1 MQSADFPDFPHP
13 QADLVMKVFALISAI
28 VAAAPAAYAQHKG
41 VPFGFAN
48 TVTGGGS
55 ATPSYP
61 TTNAQWILTE
71 MTEGSTTTNCCSDNR
86 TTKCPGGSSAGQLWI
101 QSTCDSGT
109 WQSCTYWNAPRTP
122 LKVASNK
129 SIVGVGTKGVIRG
142 KGLRLNGGVSNVII
156 QNIHITELNPQF
168 VWGGDAITLDGS
180 DNVWIDNNKFSL
192 IGRQMIVS
200 GWGTGGRVT
209 ISDNEFDGKTS
220 WSAGCNGKHYWTMLL
235 IGLKDYYTIAGNWI
249 HDVSGRAPHIGTDY
263 TSSQIVVHA
272 VNNYFQ
278 NVDGHAFDVDTN
290 TWMLIEGNYFENVYF
305 IQTVADASN
314 AASPLGYIPEWNRLS
329 GSGAVNSIVSQNA
342 LSKLGAYK
350 SNIMWS
356 HWAVA
361 NVPANVKAIAG
372 VGK

>member
-1 MQSADFPDFPHP
+1 MQ
-13 QADLVMKVFALISAI
+13 
-28 VAAAPAAYAQHKG
+28 
-41 VPFGFAN
+41 
-48 TVTGGGS
+48 
-55 ATPSYP
+55 
-61 TTNAQWILTE
+61 
-71 MTEGSTTTNCCSDNR
+71 
-86 TTKCPGGSSAGQLWI
+86 
-101 QSTCDSGT
+101 
-109 WQSCTYWNAPRTP
+109 
-122 LKVASNK
+122 
-129 SIVGVGTKGVIRG
+129 
-142 KGLRLNGGVSNVII
+142 
-156 QNIHITELNPQF
+156 ELNPQF

-290 TWMLIEGNYFENVYF
+290 TWMLIEGNYFENVKTPITADSFNKGGQVYF

-361 NVPANVKAIAG
+361 DVPANVKAIAG